1 MTEAF
6 VVVQTAEE
14 AVDRLAALHERATGA
29 LNQALKQYL
38 KDRVEPDAEQRAL
51 FRYPELRLTYHCH
64 GEVPQTTRAYA
75 KVQLPGTYSV
85 TVTHPAAFRK
95 YLLEQLVPLMHDFTV
110 TVEVGV
116 SQQNIPYPYVV
127 EQGDE
132 LAGSGVTAATLARV
146 FPSTDL
152 SAATDGIADGLYD
165 WENTD
170 PLPLA
175 LFDAARVDFSLR
187 RLVHYTGSDWRHV
200 QPWILLTNYHRYVD
214 QFILHGL
221 EQLRSD
227 PRFIRMVLP
236 GNVVIDK
243 SMDHGEASAIAA
255 GVVWHRY
262 QMPAYHL
269 QATDGHGVTLVNIG
283 VGPSNAKNITDHLA
297 VLRPHC
303 WLMIGHCGGLRQS
316 QTIGDYVLAHA
327 YMRRDGILDR
337 VVPPNIP
344 IPALAEVQLALQ
356 QAAAN
361 VTGEKGEELKK
372 RLRTGTVLTYDDRN
386 WELRWAQERP
396 LINLSRAVA
405 VDMESGTIAAQGY
418 RLRVPYGTLLC
429 VSDKPLHSEIK
440 LPGSANAFY
449 ERAVSQHL
457 KIGIEAVDLLRT
469 ELNSLHSRKLRS
481 FDEPP
486 PLSGWD
492 GHLTVRPLAL
502 SVQTVRCSFAMSRP
516 TRPDSRRP
524 GVKPPYS
531 AARRVAKAPPSE
543 PKLIL
548 FNKPFDV
555 LTQFSD
561 EGGRATLKDFIDIP
575 GIYPAGRL
583 DRDSEGLLLLTND
596 GQLQARIADPKHKL
610 AKTYWVQVEGEPSEE
625 QLQRLRDGV
634 ELNDGMTLPAEAR
647 PLDEPELWPRNPP
660 VRFRKSIPTHWLELV
675 IREGRNRQVRRMTA
689 AVGLPTLRLVR
700 VRIGDWSIEGL
711 DQGQWKEVPARL

>member
-1 MTEAF
+1 MPPIAVCQLCICLLTLSHRGQAPSHIDCIPTPVFQWGRDTGKIKTCTSEHRMLTVTEAF
-6 VVVQTAEE
+6 VVVQSAEE

-236 GNVVIDK
+236 GDVVIDK
-243 SMDHGEASAIAA
+243 AMDHGEASAIAA

-344 IPALAEVQLALQ
+344 IPALAEVQMALQ

-486 PLSGWD
+486 
-492 GHLTVRPLAL
+492 
-502 SVQTVRCSFAMSRP
+502 
-516 TRPDSRRP
+516 
-524 GVKPPYS
+524 
-531 AARRVAKAPPSE
+531 
-543 PKLIL
+543 
-548 FNKPFDV
+548 
-555 LTQFSD
+555 
-561 EGGRATLKDFIDIP
+561 
-575 GIYPAGRL
+575 
-583 DRDSEGLLLLTND
+583 
-596 GQLQARIADPKHKL
+596 
-610 AKTYWVQVEGEPSEE
+610 
-625 QLQRLRDGV
+625 
-634 ELNDGMTLPAEAR
+634 
-647 PLDEPELWPRNPP
+647 
-660 VRFRKSIPTHWLELV
+660 FR
-675 IREGRNRQVRRMTA
+675 
-689 AVGLPTLRLVR
+689 
-700 VRIGDWSIEGL
+700 
-711 DQGQWKEVPARL
+711 

>member
-1 MTEAF
+1 MNPCSADF
-6 VVVQTAEE
+6 VVANSAEE
-14 AVDRLAALHERATGA
+14 AVDRLAALHQQATSA
-29 LNQALKQYL
+29 LSQALKRYL
-38 KDRVEPDAEQRAL
+38 KERVKPDAAQHAQ
-51 FRYPELRLTYHCH
+51 FRYPELRLTYQGQ
-64 GEVPQTTRAYA
+64 GEAPATVRAYA
-75 KVQLPGTYSV
+75 KVQVPGTYSV
-85 TVTHPAAFRK
+85 TVTHPAAFRN
-95 YLLEQLVPLMHDFTV
+95 YLLEQLRPLMHDFTV
-110 TVEVGV
+110 RVEVGV

-132 LAGSGVTAATLARV
+132 LAGSGVTAAELARV

-152 SAATDGIADGLYD
+152 SAATDGTADGLYD

-214 QFILHGL
+214 QFVRHGL
-221 EQLRSD
+221 DVLQGDS
-227 PRFIRMVLP
+227 RFVRMVLP
-236 GNVVIDK
+236 GNVVVERG
-243 SMDHGEASAIAA
+243 MAEGEMQAIIE

-269 QATDGHGVTLVNIG
+269 QAADGDGDGITLVNIG

-356 QAAAN
+356 EAAAQ
-361 VTGEKGEELKK
+361 VTGERGEQLKK

-449 ERAVSQHL
+449 NRAVSQHL
-457 KIGIEAVDLLRT
+457 KIGIAALDLLRT

-486 PLSGWD
+486 
-492 GHLTVRPLAL
+492 
-502 SVQTVRCSFAMSRP
+502 
-516 TRPDSRRP
+516 
-524 GVKPPYS
+524 
-531 AARRVAKAPPSE
+531 
-543 PKLIL
+543 
-548 FNKPFDV
+548 
-555 LTQFSD
+555 
-561 EGGRATLKDFIDIP
+561 
-575 GIYPAGRL
+575 
-583 DRDSEGLLLLTND
+583 
-596 GQLQARIADPKHKL
+596 
-610 AKTYWVQVEGEPSEE
+610 
-625 QLQRLRDGV
+625 
-634 ELNDGMTLPAEAR
+634 
-647 PLDEPELWPRNPP
+647 
-660 VRFRKSIPTHWLELV
+660 FR
-675 IREGRNRQVRRMTA
+675 
-689 AVGLPTLRLVR
+689 
-700 VRIGDWSIEGL
+700 
-711 DQGQWKEVPARL
+711 

>member
-1 MTEAF
+1 MTQAF
-6 VVVQTAEE
+6 VIVDTAEQ
-14 AVDRLAALHERATGA
+14 AVERLAELHERATSA
-29 LNQALKQYL
+29 LSQALKRYL
-38 KDRVEPDAEQRAL
+38 KDRVEPTAEERAQ
-51 FRYPELRLTYHCH
+51 FSYPELRLVYQCK
-64 GEVPQTTRAYA
+64 GEVPVTTRAYA

-85 TVTHPAAFRK
+85 TVTQPKAFKK
-95 YLLEQLVPLMHDFTV
+95 YLLEQLVPLMKDFTV
-110 TVEVGV
+110 TVEVGM
-116 SQQNIPYPYVV
+116 SEQSIPYPYVV

-132 LAGSGVTAATLARV
+132 LAGTGVTAAALARV

-152 SAATDGIADGLYD
+152 SAATDGLYD
-165 WENTD
+165 WANVD

-221 EQLRSD
+221 EKLRED
-227 PRFIRMVLP
+227 PRFVRMVLP
-236 GNVVIDK
+236 GNVVVDK
-243 SMDHGEASAIAA
+243 SMSLDEAQAIVAS
-255 GVVWHRY
+255 VVWHRY

-269 QATDGHGVTLVNIG
+269 IAEDGHGVTLVNIG

-337 VVPPNIP
+337 VLPPHIP

-356 QAAAN
+356 ESAAQI
-361 VTGEKGEELKK
+361 TGERGEELKK
-372 RLRTGTVLTYDDRN
+372 RLCTGTVLTYDDRN

-457 KIGIEAVDLLRT
+457 KIGIAALDLLRT

-486 PLSGWD
+486 
-492 GHLTVRPLAL
+492 
-502 SVQTVRCSFAMSRP
+502 
-516 TRPDSRRP
+516 
-524 GVKPPYS
+524 
-531 AARRVAKAPPSE
+531 
-543 PKLIL
+543 
-548 FNKPFDV
+548 
-555 LTQFSD
+555 
-561 EGGRATLKDFIDIP
+561 
-575 GIYPAGRL
+575 
-583 DRDSEGLLLLTND
+583 
-596 GQLQARIADPKHKL
+596 
-610 AKTYWVQVEGEPSEE
+610 
-625 QLQRLRDGV
+625 
-634 ELNDGMTLPAEAR
+634 
-647 PLDEPELWPRNPP
+647 
-660 VRFRKSIPTHWLELV
+660 FR
-675 IREGRNRQVRRMTA
+675 
-689 AVGLPTLRLVR
+689 
-700 VRIGDWSIEGL
+700 
-711 DQGQWKEVPARL
+711 